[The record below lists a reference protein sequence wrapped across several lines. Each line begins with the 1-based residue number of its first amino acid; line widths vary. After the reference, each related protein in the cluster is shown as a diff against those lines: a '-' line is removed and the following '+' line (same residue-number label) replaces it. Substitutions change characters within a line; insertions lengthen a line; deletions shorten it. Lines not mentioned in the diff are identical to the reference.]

1 MFRDEDFGF
10 NKIKEELEKLGRM
23 KVIVEIDPD
32 KTYSTGEK
40 VEKVAVWME
49 FGADEFDVNYP
60 ARPFFR
66 VAFDTNIEKLKKL
79 YKKRV
84 DLIMVG
90 SGTAEA
96 LGHELGKYMVQ
107 KIKAV
112 IETGEFAALAEST
125 IKRKGSDKPLID
137 TKALLTSIR
146 YRIEW

>member
-1 MFRDEDFGF
+1 MFKDEDFGF
-10 NKIKEELEKLGRM
+10 NKIKEELEKLTNM
-23 KVIVEIDPD
+23 KVIIEIDPD

-49 FGADEFDVNYP
+49 FGMDEFNVNYP

-66 VAFDTNIEKLKKL
+66 TGFDANLEKLKKL
-79 YKKRV
+79 SKKRA

-112 IETGEFAALAEST
+112 IETGEFVALAEST
-125 IKRKGSDKPLID
+125 IKRKGSSKPLID